1 MAGLL
6 CRTFA
11 PALAAAVLTGPLVL
25 HLAGVD
31 LTLSADTHPAVVALG
46 VGVAAAAALLLASAA
61 GLPQRVARL
70 AAGVQPPE
78 QVVSELAAL
87 AGVVRQHGLLHA
99 VVDPRAVGRDVFVA
113 GVQLLLRDADEQLLK
128 ATLEAETER
137 IERTRDQSFA
147 NAAVAC
153 RVGAVAALASL
164 VAAGAIMLRTAA
176 APATIPTSGATA
188 ILVIALFGVAGL
200 AISVPGATLF
210 RTAAAR
216 RAFARLAERH
226 AVESVRLGENQDLA
240 ERRLRALLPE
250 YLPQAESIGI
260 RRAA

>member
-6 CRTFA
+6 RRTFA

-31 LTLSADTHPAVVALG
+31 LTLPADTHPAIVALG
-46 VGVAAAAALLLASAA
+46 AGVAATAALLLASAA
-61 GLPQRVARL
+61 GLPGRIARL
-70 AAGVQPPE
+70 VAGAEPPE
-78 QVVSELAAL
+78 QVVTQLAAL
-87 AGVVRQHGLLHA
+87 AGLVRQHGLLHA
-99 VVDPRAVGRDVFVA
+99 VVDPRARGRDVFVA

-137 IERTRDQSFA
+137 IESTRDQAFA

-164 VAAGAIMLRTAA
+164 LAAGAIMLRTAA
-176 APATIPTSGATA
+176 APATMSSGAA
-188 ILVIALFGVAGL
+188 GALLAIALVGVAGL
-200 AISVPGATLF
+200 AISVPGANLL
-210 RTAAAR
+210 RAAAAR

-226 AVESVRLGENQDLA
+226 AVEAVRLGENQDLA
-240 ERRLRALLPE
+240 ERRLRALMPEFLPR
-250 YLPQAESIGI
+250 AESVAI